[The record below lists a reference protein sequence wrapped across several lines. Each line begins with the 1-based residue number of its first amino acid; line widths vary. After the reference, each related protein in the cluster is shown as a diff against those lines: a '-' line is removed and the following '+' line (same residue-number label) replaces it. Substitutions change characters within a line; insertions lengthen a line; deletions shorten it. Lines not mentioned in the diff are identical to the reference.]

1 MTYRG
6 RIQNGVVV
14 LEAGATIPEQTSVVV
29 IPETP
34 PDEGLVEPSR
44 QQLLSQIARIATLP
58 LEGSDDGFSG
68 ADHDQV
74 LYGKP

>member
-6 RIQNGVVV
+6 RIKNGVVV

-29 IPETP
+29 IPETS
-34 PDEGLVEPSR
+34 PDEGPAAPSR
-44 QQLLSQIARIATLP
+44 QKLLSQIARIAALP
-58 LEGSDDGFSG
+58 LEGSADDFSG